1 MESTITLMMKNAFN
15 FDQHVDQERINHR
28 FNTSLPAIEVI
39 KNIINAKLEEKQN
52 LKNKIYF
59 LQGRTGS
66 GKSTYLVSELYKSF
80 IKDENNGIN
89 NEISVVEPRVVLT
102 YSNAENISRN
112 NVSLKIGEEIG
123 YYGGNFRVNAKKK
136 SKIIFY
142 TTEIFNQKLILN
154 ECKSK
159 IVIIDEVHLLDLP
172 MISLLNTIFNS
183 LNINSPLFI
192 FTSATINLNL
202 LINYFKEKICLT
214 SEEIYSDPLM
224 IGYVKGKR
232 NKDVTHYFV
241 DVSKFLDLNKL
252 DFTKKFSEWLVKT
265 PLQTPIV
272 NEECKDILIFLPL
285 TSYFK
290 PIGTIL
296 EKLIPNSFF
305 LSNET
310 TEKDLNSWRKSN
322 KKQTLIIGYSSG
334 YSNLSNEILKFTS
347 DSDKERRKNERKI
360 ILSTPVIETGKT
372 ISSLFI
378 VVDLG
383 LQFTQ
388 RVKPLNYDPNKFYGI
403 TIPISKSNVIQRLGR
418 VGREF
423 EGVSYSFYTKNTYD
437 SLEQTDLPEN
447 LNSVSMAEIY
457 LKGKKF
463 VHLNENFSEN
473 FSYLELQKRLDLMK
487 ENKFIIKNSVDTL
500 IQTGLDLIKS
510 GYLSPILTFNEV
522 TKIEKWFEYAKIFY
536 YLYGYKLFDSIFL
549 ARMNR
554 KQLPFL
560 FSPSKITLKFNLSV
574 IDEYE
579 NLDDQTKNEIL
590 ESIIEVK
597 KIENTIK
604 FDYLKSP
611 LMLK

>member
-1 MESTITLMMKNAFN
+1 MMKDAFN
-15 FDQHVDQERINHR
+15 FDQHVDQERINHH

-39 KNIINAKLEEKQN
+39 KNIINVKLEEKRN

-80 IKDENNGIN
+80 IKDENS
-89 NEISVVEPRVVLT
+89 EISVVEPRVVLT

-123 YYGGNFRVNAKKK
+123 YCGGNFRVNAKKK

-142 TTEIFNQKLILN
+142 TSEIFNQKLILN

-183 LNINSPLFI
+183 LNSDSPLFI

-241 DVSKFLDLNKL
+241 DVNEFLDLNKL

-265 PLQTPIV
+265 PLQVPIV

-290 PIGTIL
+290 PIGTNL
-296 EKLIPNSFF
+296 ERLIPNSFF

-310 TEKDLNSWRKSN
+310 NEKDLNSWRKSN

-334 YSNLSNEILKFTS
+334 YSNLSNEILKFTA

-372 ISSLFI
+372 IASLFI

-447 LNSVSMAEIY
+447 LNSVSLAEIY
-457 LKGKKF
+457 LKGKNF
-463 VHLNENFSEN
+463 FHLNEN

-522 TKIEKWFEYAKIFY
+522 TKIEKWFEYTKIFY

-579 NLDDQTKNEIL
+579 NLDDQTKNEVL

-604 FDYLKSP
+604 FNYLKSP
-611 LMLK
+611 LVLK

>member
-1 MESTITLMMKNAFN
+1 MESPITLMMKNAFN

-39 KNIINAKLEEKQN
+39 KNIINVKLEEKQN

-80 IKDENNGIN
+80 IKDEN

-123 YYGGNFRVNAKKK
+123 YYGGNFRVNAKKR

-183 LNINSPLFI
+183 LNTDSPLFI

-241 DVSKFLDLNKL
+241 NVSEFLDLNKL

-265 PLQTPIV
+265 TLQIPIT

-290 PIGTIL
+290 PIGTNL
-296 EKLIPNSFF
+296 ERLIPNSFF

-310 TEKDLNSWRKSN
+310 SEKDLNSWRKSN

-334 YSNLSNEILKFTS
+334 YSNLSNEILKFTA

-447 LNSVSMAEIY
+447 LNSVSLAEIY
-457 LKGKKF
+457 LKGKNF
-463 VHLNENFSEN
+463 VHLNEN

-522 TKIEKWFEYAKIFY
+522 IKIEKWFEYAKIFY

-579 NLDDQTKNEIL
+579 NLDDQTKNEVL

-611 LMLK
+611 LI

>member
-1 MESTITLMMKNAFN
+1 MESPITLMMKDAFN
-15 FDQHVDQERINHR
+15 FDQHVDQERINHH

-39 KNIINAKLEEKQN
+39 KNIINVKFEEKRN

-80 IKDENNGIN
+80 IKDENS
-89 NEISVVEPRVVLT
+89 EISVVEPRVVLT

-123 YYGGNFRVNAKKK
+123 YCAGNFRVNAKKK

-142 TTEIFNQKLILN
+142 TSEIFNQKLILN

-183 LNINSPLFI
+183 LNSDSPLFI

-241 DVSKFLDLNKL
+241 DVNEFLDLNKL

-265 PLQTPIV
+265 PLQIPIV

-290 PIGTIL
+290 QIGTNL
-296 EKLIPNSFF
+296 ERLIPNSFF

-310 TEKDLNSWRKSN
+310 SEKELNSWRKSN

-334 YSNLSNEILKFTS
+334 YSNLSNEILKFTA

-372 ISSLFI
+372 IASLFI

-447 LNSVSMAEIY
+447 LNSVSLAEIY

-463 VHLNENFSEN
+463 VHLNEN

-522 TKIEKWFEYAKIFY
+522 IKIEKWFEYTKIFY

-579 NLDDQTKNEIL
+579 NLDDQTKNEVL

-604 FDYLKSP
+604 FNYLKSP
-611 LMLK
+611 LVLK

>member
-1 MESTITLMMKNAFN
+1 MMKDAFN
-15 FDQHVDQERINHR
+15 FDQHVDQERINHH

-39 KNIINAKLEEKQN
+39 KNIINVKFEEKRN

-80 IKDENNGIN
+80 IKDENS
-89 NEISVVEPRVVLT
+89 EISVVEPRVVLT

-123 YYGGNFRVNAKKK
+123 YCGGNFRVNAKKK

-142 TTEIFNQKLILN
+142 TSEIFNQKLILN

-183 LNINSPLFI
+183 LNSDSPLFI

-241 DVSKFLDLNKL
+241 DVNEFLDLNKL

-265 PLQTPIV
+265 PLQIPIV

-290 PIGTIL
+290 PIGTNL
-296 EKLIPNSFF
+296 ERLIPNSFF

-310 TEKDLNSWRKSN
+310 NEKDLNSWRKSN

-334 YSNLSNEILKFTS
+334 YSNLSNEILKFTA

-372 ISSLFI
+372 IASLFI
-378 VVDLG
+378 VVDIG

-447 LNSVSMAEIY
+447 LNSVSLAEIY

-463 VHLNENFSEN
+463 VNLNEN

-522 TKIEKWFEYAKIFY
+522 TKIEKWFEYTKIFY

-579 NLDDQTKNEIL
+579 NLDDQTKNEVL

-604 FDYLKSP
+604 FNYLKSP
-611 LMLK
+611 LVLK

>member
-1 MESTITLMMKNAFN
+1 MN
-15 FDQHVDQERINHR
+15 
-28 FNTSLPAIEVI
+28 
-39 KNIINAKLEEKQN
+39 
-52 LKNKIYF
+52 
-59 LQGRTGS
+59 
-66 GKSTYLVSELYKSF
+66 
-80 IKDENNGIN
+80 
-89 NEISVVEPRVVLT
+89 
-102 YSNAENISRN
+102 
-112 NVSLKIGEEIG
+112 
-123 YYGGNFRVNAKKK
+123 
-136 SKIIFY
+136 
-142 TTEIFNQKLILN
+142 
-154 ECKSK
+154 
-159 IVIIDEVHLLDLP
+159 
-172 MISLLNTIFNS
+172 
-183 LNINSPLFI
+183 
-192 FTSATINLNL
+192 
-202 LINYFKEKICLT
+202 
-214 SEEIYSDPLM
+214 
-224 IGYVKGKR
+224 
-232 NKDVTHYFV
+232 HYFV
-241 DVSKFLDLNKL
+241 DVNEFLDLNKL

-265 PLQTPIV
+265 PLQIPIV

-290 PIGTIL
+290 QIGTNL
-296 EKLIPNSFF
+296 ERLIPNSFF

-310 TEKDLNSWRKSN
+310 SEKELNSWRKSN

-334 YSNLSNEILKFTS
+334 YSNLSNEILKFTA

-372 ISSLFI
+372 IASLFI

-447 LNSVSMAEIY
+447 LNSVSLAEIY

-463 VHLNENFSEN
+463 VHLNEN

-522 TKIEKWFEYAKIFY
+522 IKIEKWFEYTKIFY

-579 NLDDQTKNEIL
+579 NLDDQTKNEVL

-604 FDYLKSP
+604 FNYLKSP
-611 LMLK
+611 LVLK

>member
-1 MESTITLMMKNAFN
+1 MESPITLMMKDAFN
-15 FDQHVDQERINHR
+15 FDQHVDQERINHH

-39 KNIINAKLEEKQN
+39 KNIINVKLEEKRN

-80 IKDENNGIN
+80 IKDENS
-89 NEISVVEPRVVLT
+89 EISVVEPRVVLT

-123 YYGGNFRVNAKKK
+123 YCGGNFRVNAKKK

-142 TTEIFNQKLILN
+142 TSEIFNQKLILN

-183 LNINSPLFI
+183 LNSDSPLFI

-241 DVSKFLDLNKL
+241 DVNEFLDLNKL

-265 PLQTPIV
+265 PLQVPIV

-290 PIGTIL
+290 PIGTNL
-296 EKLIPNSFF
+296 ERLIPNSFF

-310 TEKDLNSWRKSN
+310 NEKDLNSWRKSN

-334 YSNLSNEILKFTS
+334 YSNLSNEILKFTA

-372 ISSLFI
+372 IASLFI

-447 LNSVSMAEIY
+447 LNSVSLAEIY
-457 LKGKKF
+457 LKGKNF
-463 VHLNENFSEN
+463 FHLNEN

-522 TKIEKWFEYAKIFY
+522 TKIEKWFEYTKIFY

-579 NLDDQTKNEIL
+579 NLDDQTKNEVL

-604 FDYLKSP
+604 FNYLKSP
-611 LMLK
+611 LVLK